1 MVFTAMVFAHRARVS
16 CKRSQA
22 DTALQC
28 YAFLL
33 RMRVHVHKRERC
45 SEFGLDPSRCG
56 NGHGGT
62 GVRTVVS
69 REGCDRCGSPWACG
83 RRMAVQW

>member
-1 MVFTAMVFAHRARVS
+1 MAFTAMVLAHRVRVS

-33 RMRVHVHKRERC
+33 RVRVHVHKRERC
-45 SEFGLDPSRCG
+45 SEFSLDPSRCG
-56 NGHGGT
+56 NGRGGT
-62 GVRTVVS
+62 RVRMVVS
-69 REGCDRCGSPWACG
+69 KEGCDQCGSPWARG